1 MVVTFLPYLIA
12 FGQPGTDWR
21 FTGFLFGASDG
32 NSYIAKMLTGM
43 EGAWLFR
50 TPYTAYPQP
59 GLFLFFP
66 YILLG
71 KLAGPP
77 ATHEQLVALY
87 HLYRLAAGFL
97 VIFATYD
104 FAAVFIPPVH
114 GRKMATILAVL
125 GGGFGWLSILGLNSL
140 FTWGLPLESY
150 SPEAF
155 GFLSIYGLPHLA
167 VARAL
172 LLWGLRDFLTS
183 PAWFTRPKGWLRTGS
198 LWIAIGIFQPIIQAV
213 GLFVIAF
220 FLVIT
225 GAVQVIRGRRRQETQ
240 WQPWK
245 TYLLSAIAV
254 GFCAMPIVAY
264 TFFSFKQNP
273 ILQVWESQSII
284 GSPSPLD
291 YLLGYGVVLPLALMG
306 ARPLMKENP
315 WKGWLLTGW
324 LVFAPIAAYGPITS
338 QRRFLDG
345 FWVVLSVL
353 TVVWVIKLKAPQR
366 RLAYGWLL
374 LAFPTTLF
382 LLTGGFYYALHPGK
396 PLFRPADE
404 VKAFEFLAAAAQPG
418 DVVLASDDSANPL
431 PAWAPVRLLNGHGP
445 ESIRGDLLRPRIA
458 CFYTAGCPEAE
469 RASLLDE
476 FEVDFV
482 FWGPGEQELGDW
494 DPHLSPKLQPIFSSG
509 DYFVFKYH
517 PDR

>member
-1 MVVTFLPYLIA
+1 
-12 FGQPGTDWR
+12 
-21 FTGFLFGASDG
+21 
-32 NSYIAKMLTGM
+32 
-43 EGAWLFR
+43 
-50 TPYTAYPQP
+50 
-59 GLFLFFP
+59 
-66 YILLG
+66 
-71 KLAGPP
+71 
-77 ATHEQLVALY
+77 
-87 HLYRLAAGFL
+87 
-97 VIFATYD
+97 
-104 FAAVFIPPVH
+104 
-114 GRKMATILAVL
+114 
-125 GGGFGWLSILGLNSL
+125 
-140 FTWGLPLESY
+140 
-150 SPEAF
+150 
-155 GFLSIYGLPHLA
+155 
-167 VARAL
+167 
-172 LLWGLRDFLTS
+172 
-183 PAWFTRPKGWLRTGS
+183 
-198 LWIAIGIFQPIIQAV
+198 LWIAIGIFQPIIQAA

-345 FWVVLSVL
+345 LWVVLSVL
-353 TVVWVIKLKAPQR
+353 TVVWVLKLKAPQR

-396 PLFRPADE
+396 PLFRPAHE